1 MVGFKFYLHPL
12 PALPPERPGEL
23 DCRLIMI
30 CSWRLSF
37 SVNIGLQKHFK
48 LYQIPLLLSKPQ
60 CPVIWKPVHNL
71 NCGLANSILQLL
83 RPDTFASTTFDILQ
97 LKKFWSFTLV
107 LHVLNSAI
115 LNYFCTLNCICSL
128 FCFQLTWAQYR
139 VSLCSWHISFVIN
152 LLWSEAADGNLT
164 CTLHCLR
171 LSYFLVLLNLA
182 WIIWVRK
189 ISCMLWLNFI
199 LVLSFI
205 PPWVSFCV

>member
-1 MVGFKFYLHPL
+1 M
-12 PALPPERPGEL
+12 
-23 DCRLIMI
+23 
-30 CSWRLSF
+30 
-37 SVNIGLQKHFK
+37 NIDLQKHFK
-48 LYQIPLLLSKPQ
+48 LSQIPLLLSKPQ

-71 NCGLANSILQLL
+71 NCGLANSILQLI
-83 RPDTFASTTFDILQ
+83 RPDTFPSTTFDILQ
-97 LKKFWSFTLV
+97 FGLPHLYFMFMYLSWTLQF
-107 LHVLNSAI
+107 LAI
-115 LNYFCTLNCICSL
+115 SVHCTVFFPF

-164 CTLHCLR
+164 CTLHCLP

-205 PPWVSFCV
+205 PSWVSFWVW